1 MCNSPFISHL
11 LHFSLPRSLCVEAID
26 IPRFR
31 QLHSDVCEKLVALC
45 NVWEDKMDELE
56 QSDSEGLEEGL

>member
-1 MCNSPFISHL
+1 MAL
-11 LHFSLPRSLCVEAID
+11 FSFVEEAID

-45 NVWEDKMDELE
+45 NVWEDKMAELE
-56 QSDSEGLEEGL
+56 QSDSEGMEEGS